1 MRPWPEPGK
10 DPLGHCVDGH
20 RVYCTRCLP
29 PDLVPALDPGGDRIG
44 EVYPWTAN
52 LEPGETLTC
61 AGCGHILASI
71 PNSGGEE

>member
-1 MRPWPEPGK
+1 MTLRPLPGK
-10 DPLGHCVDGH
+10 QPLAHSVDGH

-29 PDLVPALDPGGDRIG
+29 PALLPVLDPDETRIA

-61 AGCGHILASI
+61 EKCGHILAST
-71 PNSGGEE
+71 PPTRWE